1 MPAEGLARAV
11 RPVLIVLGLIALLMG
26 VVWALQ
32 GAWVL
37 PATFMRG
44 DAWIGIGSAVAFAG
58 LVITAL
64 GARTRSPAK
73 RSAESPGDE

>member
-1 MPAEGLARAV
+1 MRIGL
-11 RPVLIVLGLIALLMG
+11 LIPGALLLLTG

-44 DAWIGIGSAVAFAG
+44 PEWIAYGSALAAVG
-58 LVITAL
+58 AL
-64 GARTRSPAK
+64 LLWRAAAPKAAPGQAPPKASP
-73 RSAESPGDE
+73 

>member
-1 MPAEGLARAV
+1 M
-11 RPVLIVLGLIALLMG
+11 RPVLVVGGVIVLLTG

-44 DAWIGIGSAVAFAG
+44 PEWVGIGAAVAVAG
-58 LVITAL
+58 LLLAFL
-64 GARTRSPAK
+64 GWRQGTTK
-73 RSAESPGDE
+73 RA